1 MLLTVRA
8 KIYKIDSGKEEWL
21 DYERI
26 IEILRT
32 VNYNGN
38 MSIVFEG
45 QGNQVSDLEAIGLA
59 VTYLPPPKP
68 RFYQKNSVVQVGKE
82 VNVFVI
88 IPPLPYFLFYLV
100 LILRSIV
107 FSRDSINYQVS

>member
-1 MLLTVRA
+1 MHFFCKNAKFISVQAEFGKSLHNKVA
-8 KIYKIDSGKEEWL
+8 KIYKIDSGKEEWI

-59 VTYLPPPKP
+59 VTY
-68 RFYQKNSVVQVGKE
+68 
-82 VNVFVI
+82 
-88 IPPLPYFLFYLV
+88 
-100 LILRSIV
+100 
-107 FSRDSINYQVS
+107 SRKLLAT